1 MSIYVNIKYWNLVL
15 IWIENNRVDF
25 KGVNCS
31 VLSTFFLHNLLSGYK
46 FFQRIRGFKNKIP
59 IVCILSNKMN
69 FTHKISLNEIK
80 IMRNYL
86 NLTLQNYF
94 RPLDNVFFEKFTQ
107 RNFYDLKSVLHN
119 VLNYFNISMNIM
131 LCFIR
136 LYRKWLVEISSMMW
150 KNNSYYEDTINYD
163 DV

>member
-1 MSIYVNIKYWNLVL
+1 
-15 IWIENNRVDF
+15 
-25 KGVNCS
+25 
-31 VLSTFFLHNLLSGYK
+31 
-46 FFQRIRGFKNKIP
+46 
-59 IVCILSNKMN
+59 
-69 FTHKISLNEIK
+69 
-80 IMRNYL
+80 MRNYL